1 MSLLVTHHNGKARW
15 VLPLLKVAAARL
27 YLPVSSP
34 RLLPPCHQELL
45 LQARETPVNNKIQQG
60 GKGERETEKHENYSI
75 SPSGGVLMTSKPEW
89 RCPTFLHRCELLGW
103 APANIQAAVT

>member
-1 MSLLVTHHNGKARW
+1 MSLLVTHCSEEARL

-27 YLPVSSP
+27 YLPVLSP

-45 LQARETPVNNKIQQG
+45 LQAREGPVNNKIQQG
-60 GKGERETEKHENYSI
+60 GEAGERKQKHKNYSI

-89 RCPTFLHRCELLGW
+89 RCPTFLHCCELLGW